1 MSFVIQ
7 IDGGSFT
14 TIVPDNADCGSCSSG
29 QVCENNECFSVGNTG
44 VSINPRFFVSWI
56 GTDSKG
62 DNCISYARR
71 LSRFTQYSIGSI
83 YSSARNMFNS

>member
-7 IDGGSFT
+7 INGGTFEFIT
-14 TIVPDNADCGSCSSG
+14 QDNADCGVCSSG
-29 QVCENNECFSVGNTG
+29 QVCDNNECFSVGANG
-44 VSINPRFFVSWI
+44 VAIDPRFFVSWI

-71 LSRFTQYSIGSI
+71 LSRFTQYSIGNI
-83 YSSARNMFNS
+83 YSTAQNMFK

>member
-7 IDGGSFT
+7 IEGGIFK
-14 TIVPDNADCGSCSSG
+14 TIAQDNADCGSCSSG
-29 QVCENNECFSVGNTG
+29 QVCDNNECFSVGSNG
-44 VSINPRFFVSWI
+44 VTIDPRFFVSWI
-56 GTDSKG
+56 GTDSSS

-83 YSSARNMFNS
+83 YSAAQSMFK